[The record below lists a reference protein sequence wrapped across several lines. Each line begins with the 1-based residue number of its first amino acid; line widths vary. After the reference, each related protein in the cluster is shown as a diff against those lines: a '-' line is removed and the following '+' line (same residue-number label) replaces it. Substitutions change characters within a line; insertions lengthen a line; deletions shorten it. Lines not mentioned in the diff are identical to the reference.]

1 MVNSNLKISTLLYL
15 ILAAIIVGSII
26 AYFTTKLARDQKT
39 EILRSN
45 IQNNVDNPTE
55 SFSPTYPGN
64 TTEPNATTQESQPL
78 TEEEQICAQVITP
91 AKDPDTGLVTDF
103 PTPCDVPDGWI
114 IIDTSY

>member
-45 IQNNVDNPTE
+45 IQNNINGTAE
-55 SFSPTYPGN
+55 NFNPTYPSN
-64 TTEPNATTQESQPL
+64 TAEPNARTQESQPL
-78 TEEEQICAQVITP
+78 TEKEQICAQVITP
-91 AKDPDTGLVTDF
+91 AKDPDTGVVTDF